1 MLRAVDKGVEVLI
14 GEKSKKVLGL
24 FGSNEQKKKLI
35 SVPQPAKRAKLLK
48 IMTELKENEP

>member
-1 MLRAVDKGVEVLI
+1 MLRGIDKGVEVLI

-35 SVPQPAKRAKLLK
+35 AVTQPARRAKLLK
-48 IMTELKENEP
+48 IMSELKENEP

>member
-1 MLRAVDKGVEVLI
+1 MLRAIDKGVEVLI

-35 SVPQPAKRAKLLK
+35 YVTQPARRTKLLK

>member
-1 MLRAVDKGVEVLI
+1 MLRNIDRGVEVVI

-35 SVPQPAKRAKLLK
+35 LIPQPARRAELLK
-48 IMTELKENEP
+48 KMMELKSTEP